1 MGEGYEMV
9 VVRATHLVV
18 LGVLEKRSGLL
29 AGEDTGL

>member
-1 MGEGYEMV
+1 MGEGCEMV
-9 VVRATHLVV
+9 AVRTTHLVV